1 MRLKEHNV
9 LNDELLC
16 SAAVKP
22 LVEVLGDV
30 VDAAITAQL
39 LIPVTVLRVTVN
51 PQVCLEICLDTAFPT
66 VTEKIF
72 KMSDQLVLLDANGE
86 EKTTTLNAE
95 MCFSIYF
102 CTQDI

>member
-9 LNDELLC
+9 LNDELLR

-39 LIPVTVLRVTVN
+39 LIPVTVVWVTVN
-51 PQVCLEICLDTAFPT
+51 PQVCLEICLDTAFPA
-66 VTEKIF
+66 VREKIF
-72 KMSDQLVLLDANGE
+72 
-86 EKTTTLNAE
+86 
-95 MCFSIYF
+95 
-102 CTQDI
+102 